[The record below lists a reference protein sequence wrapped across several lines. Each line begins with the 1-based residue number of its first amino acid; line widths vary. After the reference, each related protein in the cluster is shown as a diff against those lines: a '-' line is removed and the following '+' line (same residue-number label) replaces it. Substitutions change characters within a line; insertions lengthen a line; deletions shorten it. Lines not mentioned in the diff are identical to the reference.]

1 MEKIVI
7 QAIDC
12 YRHDYWKVDIDLLNE
27 LNIIDLISEYSYI
40 GNSNTPLNEQ
50 GYAYLEIDCD
60 CTTFC
65 KAMEFYKKEFTI
77 DTDTLQTIFDEK
89 YEDYSDW
96 IETLENWDT
105 DYLADNDY
113 MWGDTPEDLAEFIN
127 STEYEE
133 DDEECD
139 EYED

>member
-7 QAIDC
+7 QTIDC

-65 KAMEFYKKEFTI
+65 KAMEYYKKEFTV
-77 DTDTLQTIFDEK
+77 DTDTLQTIFDE
-89 YEDYSDW
+89 
-96 IETLENWDT
+96 
-105 DYLADNDY
+105 
-113 MWGDTPEDLAEFIN
+113 
-127 STEYEE
+127 
-133 DDEECD
+133 

>member
-1 MEKIVI
+1 MV
-7 QAIDC
+7 
-12 YRHDYWKVDIDLLNE
+12 
-27 LNIIDLISEYSYI
+27 
-40 GNSNTPLNEQ
+40 GNTRKL
-50 GYAYLEIDCD
+50 
-60 CTTFC
+60 
-65 KAMEFYKKEFTI
+65 
-77 DTDTLQTIFDEK
+77 
-89 YEDYSDW
+89 
-96 IETLENWDT
+96 DT